1 MTKKM
6 IARYEIQSELGR
18 GGMATVYL
26 AYDPNF
32 RRNVAIKLV
41 AVNFQENL
49 LFRERFERE
58 AHLIARIEHPA
69 IVPVYDF
76 GEQDNQLYL
85 VMRYMPGGS
94 LASKIKEGA
103 LTFRDAAQVISQIAP
118 ALDAVHTQG
127 IIHRDL
133 KPGNILF
140 DSFGN
145 PTISDFGIAH
155 FSAATSDLTGSAI
168 IGTPTYMSPEQ
179 VRGEELDGRSDVYAL
194 GVILFEMLAG
204 RGPFYATTP
213 LSIAFKHITD
223 PIPSIRSFRPDLPI
237 QVEFILNKALAK
249 DREMRYARAS
259 ELAQELQAIAGTIQ
273 SSETPSSSLARTPP
287 NEGIE
292 TEVDVDEE
300 PEPAFHVSSTLGLEE
315 VPESNS
321 GRSQNLSSD
330 KAVSSGS
337 IEGPSRSTPEIRV
350 KRSSQGILR
359 IVAIAALGLF
369 LFILCGSLGVFGTW
383 AGLSGLFSSPSPTA
397 PPTLT
402 AAPTENIPDIVL
414 FSDDFSDPLSGW
426 PTIQDA
432 QGSYSYQAD
441 GYHISASQIDAIPWA
456 STNRQ
461 DQDISIYVDARP
473 VIESVNSY
481 YGLLCRIQED
491 QSFYYFVIR
500 SNGDYTIGKYKNAQF
515 QPLFSEGWRRSDA
528 INQGMQT
535 NRLRAD
541 CAGNTLRFSV
551 NNVLLG
557 EATDTDFISGFS
569 GMIIAALDSQGFE
582 VIFNN
587 FLITESGQ

>member
-1 MTKKM
+1 MTKKT
-6 IARYEIQSELGR
+6 IARYEIQSEIGR

-41 AVNFQENL
+41 SVNFQEDL

-58 AHLIARIEHPA
+58 AHLIAKIEHPA

-94 LASKIKEGA
+94 LASKVKEGA
-103 LTFRDAAQVISQIAP
+103 LTFRDAVQIISQIAP

-179 VRGEELDGRSDVYAL
+179 VRGEDLDGRSDIYAL
-194 GVILFEMLAG
+194 GVILFEILAG

-213 LSIAFKHITD
+213 LSVAFKHITD
-223 PIPSIRSFRPDLPI
+223 PVPSIRVFRPDLPI

-249 DREMRYARAS
+249 DREMRYPNAS
-259 ELAQELQAIAGTIQ
+259 ELARELRALLNTFLDNIRPA
-273 SSETPSSSLARTPP
+273 SFLARIPGR
-287 NEGIE
+287 EE
-292 TEVDVDEE
+292 ALTEVDVDEVDSSSAAPLE
-300 PEPAFHVSSTLGLEE
+300 VPGQSKPDYSQKPLSEESISQKSIGGSSTFQPGT
-315 VPESNS
+315 
-321 GRSQNLSSD
+321 Q
-330 KAVSSGS
+330 
-337 IEGPSRSTPEIRV
+337 V
-350 KRSSQGILR
+350 KRSSRGILQ
-359 IVAIAALGLF
+359 IVAIASVGLF
-369 LFILCGSLGVFGTW
+369 LFLLCGSLGVFGTW

-397 PPTLT
+397 PPAATTMPPQT
-402 AAPTENIPDIVL
+402 AISNAQEIVL
-414 FSDDFSDPLSGW
+414 FEDDFSDPNGGW
-426 PTIQDA
+426 PTMENA
-432 QGSYSYQAD
+432 QAKYSYQAD
-441 GYHISASQIDAIPWA
+441 GYHISVNEIDSVPWA

-461 DQDISIYVDARP
+461 DEDVSIYVDAKP
-473 VIESVNSY
+473 IAEGMSGF
-481 YGLLCRIQED
+481 YGLLCRIRDNQN
-491 QSFYYFVIR
+491 FYYFVIQT
-500 SNGDYTIGKYKNAQF
+500 NGEYAIGKNKDGVP
-515 QPLFSEGWRRSDA
+515 QPLDGWRGSNA
-528 INQGMQT
+528 IHQRNQT

-541 CAGNTLRFSV
+541 CVGNTLRFYV
-551 NNVLLG
+551 NNVMLA
-557 EATDTDFISGFS
+557 EVTDTDFRSGFS
-569 GMIIAALDSQGFE
+569 GLVANAVDAPGFE
-582 VIFNN
+582 VVFNN
-587 FLITESGQ
+587 FRITKQTVQ